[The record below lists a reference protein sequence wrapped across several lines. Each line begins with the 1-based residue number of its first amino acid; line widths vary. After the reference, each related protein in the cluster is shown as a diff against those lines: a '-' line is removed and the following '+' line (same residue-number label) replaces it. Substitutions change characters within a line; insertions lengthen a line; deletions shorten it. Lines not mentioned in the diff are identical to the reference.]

1 MTTPMTIATTTRKVT
16 PTLASEI
23 IKRIASSAAYQEI
36 VTVER
41 AATVAARKKILA
53 DTAAQ
58 LAPVLK
64 QSESARARLQDLTKP
79 LYDADFALTLAKSA
93 FQAASALVLG
103 LQCHEQALRG
113 AAYRAL
119 RPLNDPRIHD
129 LSLHLDE
136 LSQRVRKAF
145 RSVPNN
151 DRSQGQPIAL
161 SNRAACAA
169 AGGVLRTLQSELDDM
184 LTADYG
190 NDIGSRLRS
199 MRDTAN
205 AAARTVLAA
214 NDVVPE
220 LDLED

>member
-1 MTTPMTIATTTRKVT
+1 MNITTKPRKVT
-16 PTLASEI
+16 QTLANEV
-23 IKRIASSAAYQEI
+23 IKRIANSAAYKEI
-36 VTVER
+36 VTTER
-41 AATVAARKKILA
+41 AATVAARKKIIA

-58 LAPVLK
+58 LGPVLK

-79 LYDADFALTLAKSA
+79 LHDADAALTLAKSA
-93 FQAASALVLG
+93 FQDASVLVLG
-103 LQCHEQALRG
+103 LQCHEQAIRG

-119 RPLNDPRIHD
+119 RPLADPRIHD

-136 LSQRVRKAF
+136 LSRLVRSAF

-151 DRSQGQPIAL
+151 DRTLGQPIAI
-161 SNRAACAA
+161 SNSAACAA
-169 AGGVLRTLQSELDDM
+169 AGGVMRTLQSELDD
-184 LTADYG
+184 LVTADYG
-190 NDIGSRLRS
+190 IDIGTRLRS

-205 AAARTVLAA
+205 SAARTVLAA